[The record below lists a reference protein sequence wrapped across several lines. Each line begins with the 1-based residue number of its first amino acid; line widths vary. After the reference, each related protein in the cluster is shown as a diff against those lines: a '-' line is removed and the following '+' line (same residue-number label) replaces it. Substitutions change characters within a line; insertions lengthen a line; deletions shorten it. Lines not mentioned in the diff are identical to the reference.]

1 MIVAAC
7 SDGPNGNDPSTT
19 TATTLVTSAPVPDS
33 CDDLTSLFPVDSVL
47 ESPSGSC
54 LEWVNRSYGRA
65 IQATTGSATIWSRR
79 TEHGTAL
86 VVGAVHTLGEGWF
99 GPSNTA
105 VTESIVNP
113 GSLTGIA
120 RLFLIRPDGTGPDH
134 LASPWFGLY
143 NPDIAAERNN
153 NLMQDLLPRE
163 DFYVAVADS
172 QKLDVSGLPPM
183 VDPIITDA
191 VPMYDPTAA
200 TTTDPTWADAVEGD
214 FVLLLGYPQ
223 TTGELTASVGRV
235 LSDYEAEQ
243 AVAALADMG
252 DPEGGV
258 AYDPEAEMI
267 IRGEAI
273 AGMSGGAAVDLEGR
287 LVGILVRATDVHDGE
302 QYVRAVRMSWVV
314 ARLAEAFEK
323 LTPAGQEAIRGYL
336 EPVS

>member
-1 MIVAAC
+1 
-7 SDGPNGNDPSTT
+7 
-19 TATTLVTSAPVPDS
+19 
-33 CDDLTSLFPVDSVL
+33 
-47 ESPSGSC
+47 
-54 LEWVNRSYGRA
+54 
-65 IQATTGSATIWSRR
+65 
-79 TEHGTAL
+79 
-86 VVGAVHTLGEGWF
+86 
-99 GPSNTA
+99 
-105 VTESIVNP
+105 
-113 GSLTGIA
+113 
-120 RLFLIRPDGTGPDH
+120 
-134 LASPWFGLY
+134 
-143 NPDIAAERNN
+143 
-153 NLMQDLLPRE
+153 
-163 DFYVAVADS
+163 
-172 QKLDVSGLPPM
+172 M